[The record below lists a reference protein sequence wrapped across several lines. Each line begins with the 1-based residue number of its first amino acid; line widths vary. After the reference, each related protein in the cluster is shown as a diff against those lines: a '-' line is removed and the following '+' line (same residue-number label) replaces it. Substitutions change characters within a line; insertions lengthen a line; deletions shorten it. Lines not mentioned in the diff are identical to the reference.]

1 MTHLHLYYVHPL
13 TYQLTPVV
21 NSQLLDPLHSG
32 STDSITAFI
41 QEFIHPNPSKFPIEK
56 TTSTSITLRIN
67 KTTNWLIYCDDST
80 IKIDIHIDTSQISP
94 AVGMHA
100 LQNPC
105 PATFVHPDTITSEMA
120 DALTSHRQRVFMGVG
135 RTRERELLVTGNVY
149 ALISPDQW
157 DNVAAANP
165 QYNIPSYYDI
175 QLMGEVTP
183 IFETVLMGDGNLMS
197 DVRFGTQITGPYM
210 CTVAFASG
218 IRLERNTFT
227 DYMRVHD
234 INLDGSLTF
243 NPRSYAE
250 ILCTRVTPIFKHKLD
265 GKFWVPL
272 FGLGI
277 YAEAIKDSDKLT
289 LFTAWMDGI
298 VAAAHASG
306 IQMSQVFLPFWA
318 KFACKPL
325 FDKWV
330 SRNFP
335 VAQHAHEFVQEHR
348 DSSVIFV
355 CGDPVALPG
364 NELAIGMFTES
375 GDPFSMSYLA
385 YLPSVATTPEAVLK
399 CKLTPYHAHCA
410 MLLDAHDSIFGES
423 ADHTEESG
431 GTAAMEV

>member
-1 MTHLHLYYVHPL
+1 MTFLTLYYVNHVNFN
-13 TYQLTPVV
+13 LTPVPPGK
-21 NSQLLDPLHSG
+21 LFDAIHAG
-32 STDSITAFI
+32 SNDCIISFI
-41 QEFIHPNPSKFPIEK
+41 QKYLHPTSGKFTIEH
-56 TTSTSITLRIN
+56 STSVSFTLLIN
-67 KTTNWLIYCDDST
+67 KTTKWRIYCDDQT
-80 IKIDIHIDTSQISP
+80 IKIEIQINTDQFSTD
-94 AVGMHA
+94 VGIHA
-100 LQNPC
+100 LKHPC
-105 PATFVHPDTITSEMA
+105 PATFVHPHTPEMA
-120 DALTSHRQRVFMGVG
+120 NTLTSHRQRVFMGVG
-135 RTRERELLVTGNVY
+135 PARERELLVTGDVY

-183 IFETVLMGDGNLMS
+183 IFETELMGDGNLMS
-197 DVRFGTQITGPYM
+197 DVPFGTQITGPYM

-234 INLDGSLTF
+234 ISLDGSHTF

-250 ILCTRVTPIFKHKLD
+250 ILCRRVTPIFKHKP
-265 GKFWVPL
+265 GGMFWVPL

-277 YAEAIKDSDKLT
+277 YAEAIKDSDKPD
-289 LFTAWMDGI
+289 LFTAWIDGI

-306 IQMSQVFLPFWA
+306 IQMTQVFLPFWA

-325 FDKWV
+325 FDMWV
-330 SRNFP
+330 SRNYP
-335 VAQHAHEFVQEHR
+335 VAQHAHEFVQDHG

-385 YLPSVATTPEAVLK
+385 YLPSVATTPEDVLK

-410 MLLDAHDSIFGES
+410 MLLDACDSIFGKEH
-423 ADHTEESG
+423 DHEG
-431 GTAAMEV
+431 GGASAMEM